1 MRTVRFNWAV
11 GGGIVWGLL
20 TILMLAPPQARAQ
33 TQKVRVAITTFANNS
48 TWSYWGDRL
57 GEAAADELA
66 TQLVQTGQFSVIER
80 RQLQDVLAEQDL
92 GQMGVVNPAT
102 AAQLGQVLGVQL
114 VLVGSITKFS
124 IDTKSGGIGPFA
136 ASYSEAESAVDV
148 RLVNTTT
155 AEIMSVAEGEGEKRF
170 GGAAYKDINFQQS
183 FDAGLA
189 QEALRPAVEQVVER
203 LAAQAGELASLA
215 PPPGMAN
222 VVGAR
227 DANVYIDRGQNYD
240 IRVGQRFAVHRVVD
254 EITDAYGN
262 VLDRVTERVGTVE
275 VTRVLSQSSVCR
287 IVEGDAQEGDT
298 VQEER

>member
-1 MRTVRFNWAV
+1 M
-11 GGGIVWGLL
+11 
-20 TILMLAPPQARAQ
+20 
-33 TQKVRVAITTFANNS
+33 
-48 TWSYWGDRL
+48 
-57 GEAAADELA
+57 
-66 TQLVQTGQFSVIER
+66 
-80 RQLQDVLAEQDL
+80 
-92 GQMGVVNPAT
+92 
-102 AAQLGQVLGVQL
+102 
-114 VLVGSITKFS
+114 
-124 IDTKSGGIGPFA
+124 
-136 ASYSEAESAVDV
+136 DV

-215 PPPGMAN
+215 PPPGMANVVGARDGMAN